1 MLCSAC
7 ETVRPETD
15 ETSNQANV
23 PRRGRFAY
31 MKTNDYICVQIKCF
45 TMKKS
50 LTILAVLALT
60 ACTAQQE
67 IDRTRVVSNPIDL
80 DYEFTKDLNQYASQ
94 MAAVDYSDPNFLDS
108 VPEEYRDFVANVMK
122 QPGGMAAYMQRFAS
136 TENYREAADPVATLF
151 NDRYYLF
158 VSKSDGYW
166 SSADMQHWRHIR
178 TSVLP
183 MDLYAPTCMVYE
195 GELYWMT
202 SDLNS
207 LWKTSTPEDGDSWQ
221 LVTDQLT
228 PYPDQP
234 NRTGHDPDLLLDDD
248 GRVYFYWGCSNI
260 DDIMGIELD
269 PYNNFKAIGQP
280 VTLITHRQDVIG
292 WERPSDKNDKE
303 ASGYNEGASMLKYN
317 GKYYLQYAS
326 PGTEFD
332 SYGDGLYIGDS
343 PLGPFKKA
351 PYLPISVKPGGWMTG
366 AGHGDTFQD
375 KFGNYWHVAST
386 VIAQRHNFERR
397 IGFFPVVF
405 TKQGEMHALTE
416 LSDRPYQLPQDKVD
430 FLKQPVTTGWM
441 DLTIGKKATASSE
454 KEDKPA
460 ASAADRTIKTWW
472 SALSGS
478 EGEWLQI
485 DLEKVYPV
493 EAVQTNFADEGFPNR
508 QVGNPGVPYKFVI
521 EGSEDGEKW
530 VMLADRTAGNVTNP
544 HELLVMDKAVPARYV
559 RITNKS
565 ALPGQFSIFDLRV
578 FGKDHG
584 TKPDAVKQF
593 SVERT
598 ADRRT
603 VTLSWQP
610 IAGAQGYFLH
620 WGTSPEVLLSACEVL
635 EPSITLGLF
644 SADVEYYFRVDSF
657 NESGITE
664 GMVVEASLME

>member
-1 MLCSAC
+1 
-7 ETVRPETD
+7 
-15 ETSNQANV
+15 
-23 PRRGRFAY
+23 
-31 MKTNDYICVQIKCF
+31 
-45 TMKKS
+45 MKKS
-50 LTILAVLALT
+50 LTILAALALT

-80 DYEFTKDLNQYASQ
+80 DYEFTKDINQYASQ
-94 MAAVDYSDPNFLDS
+94 MAAVDYSDPNFLNS

-183 MDLYAPTCMVYE
+183 MDLYAPTCMVYG

-303 ASGYNEGASMLKYN
+303 APGYNEGASMLKYN

-343 PLGPFKKA
+343 PLGPFQKA

-397 IGFFPVVF
+397 IGFYPVIF
-405 TKQGEMHALTE
+405 TEEGFIHALTDF
-416 LSDRPYQLPQDKVD
+416 SDYPYILPNRKMDWK
-430 FLKQPVTTGWM
+430 KESPWTGWM
-441 DLTIGKKATASSE
+441 DLSLGKTATASSQ
-454 KEDKPA
+454 KENHPA
-460 ASAADRTIKTWW
+460 SLAADNTIKTWW
-472 SALSGS
+472 SATSG
-478 EGEWLQI
+478 EPREWI
-485 DLEKVYPV
+485 AVDLEQTCRIH
-493 EAVQTNFADEGFPNR
+493 AVQANFADEDFGMYETNR
-508 QVGNPGVPYKFVI
+508 PKSPYKYRV
-521 EGSEDGEKW
+521 EASDDGSNWRMICD
-530 VMLADRTAGNVTNP
+530 MSNNTTTRP
-544 HELLVMDKAVPARYV
+544 HELIVLPKPVKARHI
-559 RITNKS
+559 RLTNT
-565 ALPGQFSIFDLRV
+565 GQLTGKFSVHDLRV
-578 FGKDHG
+578 FGIAPGK
-584 TKPDAVKQF
+584 KPDSVKEI
-593 SVERT
+593 SIARNSDKRRIEVSWPA
-598 ADRRT
+598 ADR
-603 VTLSWQP
+603 
-610 IAGAQGYFLH
+610 AQGYVLH
-620 WGTSPEVLLSACEVL
+620 WGTRPDELFSTCQVMGTNL
-635 EPSITLGLF
+635 ELGLF
-644 SADVEYYFRVDSF
+644 SNNQDYYFRVDAF
-657 NESGITE
+657 NGSGITQ
-664 GMVVEASLME
+664 GTAIASTSHP